1 MAAGSGQG
9 LRCQLK
15 GKTPS
20 ARARLKYIMR
30 QGDYAKGR
38 EGPRDDLAGYGSG
51 NLPSWAKGRPGRFW
65 RAVDAYERANGR
77 KCVEL
82 ELNLPAELTL
92 DQQHAA
98 LRAFARQVCG
108 PEKLPFTYAIHAA
121 PGNPHAHFMIQE
133 RGLDGIERTA
143 QTHFKRASSV
153 DPSLGGARKSR
164 SISGA
169 KWTFATRCAWA
180 EALNAALVQHGH
192 EPRFNPHTKA
202 TQAVEALRAGDL
214 RRYGELS
221 TITERHEGPK
231 VHGMRKRWERGELDW
246 ELIPEGAQATIRHND
261 HARTYNNRLRDWL
274 RDATDEQLHERF
286 GNDLRAQREQDSPGS
301 HVAAFVAAQH
311 AQALDDDR
319 QRAVALATEAGEL
332 ELLAAQQI
340 EIDQAH
346 AEALAEAA
354 QREQMA
360 IAAELADLM
369 TGEVLD
375 VVRQKLALEREQ
387 AHAAALIEDAQ
398 RAEDVALDRLLH
410 GLHMLCSALDELRE
424 RDPAAGPAVRAALD
438 EADRLLA
445 LPPPSPAFGARLDAL
460 ERDYG
465 RMLTDERARQA
476 EARRRAEARQQ
487 AEEQARRQAERIAQE
502 REQAEAQRRQIIEQ
516 AREEHRAGDRMVRHA
531 RTVLERAQGDYR
543 RAQEALAGV
552 PQLHQERALAI
563 QDANAYAAEARRLTG
578 EADAWLAAHP
588 VRAMAGMTGPAD
600 ELRAQ
605 AQQRWEAYN
614 KWAER
619 VRELESQAA
628 GRESGTRLAWH
639 SVQAAQR
646 AVAEAEAHADRRW
659 RDQGGEYAAER
670 RAEQVSLPEQGNP
683 GGSLRE
689 RFSEGLQRME
699 QRLDE
704 LGDDDPTIK
713 PPSGPRF

>member
-1 MAAGSGQG
+1 MPVPKPG
-9 LRCQLK
+9 LRVALK
-15 GKTPS
+15 GQTPS
-20 ARARLKYIMR
+20 ARARLAYIMR
-30 QGDYAKGR
+30 KGDYAKGR
-38 EGPRDDLAGYGSG
+38 EGPRDDLAGHGSG
-51 NLPSWAKGRPGRFW
+51 NLPGWAKGRPGRFW
-65 RAVDAYERANGR
+65 RAVDQYERANGR
-77 KCVEL
+77 RCVEL

-92 DQQHAA
+92 EQQHAA
-98 LRAFARQVCG
+98 IRAFARRVCG
-108 PEKLPFTYAIHAA
+108 PERLPYTYAIHAA
-121 PGNPHAHFMIQE
+121 PGNVHVHFMIQE
-133 RGLDGIERTA
+133 RGLDGIERTP
-143 QTHFKRASSV
+143 QGHFKRASSV
-153 DPSLGGARKSR
+153 DPSFGGARKSR
-164 SISGA
+164 AITGA

-180 EALNAALVQHGH
+180 EALNAALVANGH
-192 EPRFNPHTKA
+192 DPRFNPHSKA
-202 TQAVEALRAGDL
+202 VQAVDALRAGDL
-214 RRYGELS
+214 RRYGLLS
-221 TITERHEGPK
+221 TLTEKHEGPK
-231 VHGMRKRWERGELDW
+231 IHGMRKRWERGELAW
-246 ELIPEGAQATIRHND
+246 EQIPEGAQATIRHND

-274 RDATDEQLHERF
+274 RDATDEQLMQRF
-286 GNDLRAQREQDSPGS
+286 GDELRAQLEQDNPSG
-301 HVAAFVAAQH
+301 HVAAFEVVQH

-319 QRAVALATEAGEL
+319 QRGVAVAQQAGEL
-332 ELLAAQQI
+332 ELLSAAQI
-340 EIDQAH
+340 
-346 AEALAEAA
+346 EAA
-354 QREQMA
+354 ERAAQE
-360 IAAELADLM
+360 AAELADLI

-375 VVRQKLALEREQ
+375 VVRQRLALEREQ
-387 AHAAALIEDAQ
+387 AHRSALVEDARRIEDA
-398 RAEDVALDRLLH
+398 ALVGLLH
-410 GLHMLCSALDELRE
+410 GLHALCDALHELRE
-424 RDPAAGPAVRAALD
+424 RDPAAAPAVRAALN
-438 EADRLLA
+438 EADRLLNS
-445 LPPPSPAFGARLDAL
+445 PPPSPALSAQLDAL
-460 ERDYG
+460 EYDYG
-465 RMLTDERARQA
+465 RMLADEHARQA

>member
-20 ARARLKYIMR
+20 ARARLKYILR
-30 QGDYAKGR
+30 QGDYARGR
-38 EGPRDDLAGYGSG
+38 EGPRDDLAGHGSG
-51 NLPSWAKGRPGRFW
+51 NLPAWAKGRPGRFW

-98 LRAFARQVCG
+98 LRAFARRVCG

-133 RGLDGIERTA
+133 RGLDGIERTP
-143 QTHFKRASSV
+143 QGHFKRASSV

-164 SISGA
+164 SITGA
-169 KWTFATRCAWA
+169 KWTFATRSAWA
-180 EALNAALVQHGH
+180 EALNAALVANGH
-192 EPRFNPHTKA
+192 DPRFNPHSKSV
-202 TQAVEALRAGDL
+202 QAVEALRAGDL
-214 RRYGELS
+214 RRYGLLS
-221 TITERHEGPK
+221 TLTEKHEGPK
-231 VHGMRKRWERGELDW
+231 VHGMRRRWERGELEW
-246 ELIPEGAQATIRHND
+246 EQIPEGAQATIRHND
-261 HARTYNNRLRDWL
+261 HARSYNNRLRDWL

-286 GNDLRAQREQDSPGS
+286 GDDLRAQREQDSPGS

-319 QRAVALATEAGEL
+319 QRGVAVAQQAGEL

-375 VVRQKLALEREQ
+375 VVRQRLALERDQ
-387 AHAAALIEDAQ
+387 AHAAALVEDAL
-398 RAEDVALDRLLH
+398 RAGLLH
-410 GLHMLCSALDELRE
+410 GLHMLREGLHELRE

-438 EADRLLA
+438 EADRLIA
-445 LPPPSPAFGARLDAL
+445 LPPPSPALGARLDAL
-460 ERDYG
+460 ECDYG
-465 RMLTDERARQA
+465 RMLADERARQT
-476 EARRRAEARQQ
+476 EARRRAEARLQ
-487 AEEQARRQAERIAQE
+487 AEEQARAQ
-502 REQAEAQRRQIIEQ
+502 REARRQAEAQHRAEAEAQRQRVIEQ
-516 AREEHRAGDRMVRHA
+516 ARGEYRSADRRVVEALAALQSAENMLAYQQRQLAEAPALQAQRDALAAEANELAGAIRRLRAERSQWLADHPVRSRAGLTGPADALLEHETRSFQVYQGIVDRAEQISSRIRSA
-531 RTVLERAQGDYR
+531 RPAVEQAQRAVQA
-543 RAQEALAGV
+543 AQEALR
-552 PQLHQERALAI
+552 E
-563 QDANAYAAEARRLTG
+563 AEARADQRF
-578 EADAWLAAHP
+578 ADAGGADVALRNAGLA
-588 VRAMAGMTGPAD
+588 
-600 ELRAQ
+600 Q
-605 AQQRWEAYN
+605 
-614 KWAER
+614 
-619 VRELESQAA
+619 
-628 GRESGTRLAWH
+628 
-639 SVQAAQR
+639 
-646 AVAEAEAHADRRW
+646 
-659 RDQGGEYAAER
+659 
-670 RAEQVSLPEQGNP
+670 PEP
-683 GGSLRE
+683 LRE
-689 RFSEGLQRME
+689 RFAEGLQRME